1 MQKETRK
8 DKGTFVI
15 GYWQTSDDINVY
27 ITDNYSDPIKVFFY
41 PNTKMTENECK
52 SYVKNSILE
61 LEPEILNIISE
72 NVQFYENFDISFDSN
87 FTGFSFRR
95 DEINSEKLIVSDT
108 IMYPH
113 CKLKVT

>member
-1 MQKETRK
+1 MQKEIRK

-15 GYWQTSDDINVY
+15 GYWQTSDDINLY

-41 PNTKMTENECK
+41 PNIKMTENECI

-72 NVQFYENFDISFDSN
+72 NEQFYKNFDISFNSN
-87 FTGFSFRR
+87 IAGFSFRR
-95 DEINSEKLIVSDT
+95 DEINSEKLIVCDT
-108 IMYPH
+108 IINPH
-113 CKLKVT
+113 CKLKLT